1 MPPACPAWTR
11 TTRVP
16 TADTPRPVS
25 PSRHDS
31 LFLFRKAGCPVTAL
45 LGLAALVLPLALA
58 ARSRRLSLLA
68 GILCVVV
75 GYYLA
80 ASGTATIMRQEIT
93 DALSFAVG
101 HFSRLIPD
109 IAS

>member
-1 MPPACPAWTR
+1 M
-11 TTRVP
+11 
-16 TADTPRPVS
+16 
-25 PSRHDS
+25 
-31 LFLFRKAGCPVTAL
+31 TAL

-80 ASGTATIMRQEIT
+80 ESGATAVMRQEIT
-93 DALSFAVG
+93 DALSFAVDT
-101 HFSRLIPD
+101 FSRMISGITP
-109 IAS
+109 